1 MVETSEYIILD
12 YNAVTKSLTISMPV
26 RDGKRKEYEYKDIN
40 SLSSVGWVYP
50 EYLESIDELLFRENY
65 SEDKKDDSIE
75 LLANIG
81 GCGYRWHQAVFHY
94 VPDSENKIVRVIG
107 RISDI
112 QIKKERELALSNAL
126 NEREKLLEKA
136 EIDSVTGL
144 LNRLTTE
151 ECIENKLSKIKSE
164 CAFVVYDI
172 DNYEDIN
179 ADLGHI
185 KAEDYLKKVASVFED
200 SFRHGDII
208 GRMDSDVFV
217 AFLTD
222 VKAKDGV
229 YNKVGKTMAKICLV
243 SEEFGFGKMGTVSA
257 GIAFSPDNGVDFMT
271 LYKKANMALCKAKKS
286 GGNSYT
292 IYSEV

>member
-1 MVETSEYIILD
+1 MVVYCVIDDITNRIEAENKFKEQGYVNSILVETSEYIILD

-151 ECIENKLSKIKSE
+151 ECIENKLSKICLLYTSD
-164 CAFVVYDI
+164 A
-172 DNYEDIN
+172 
-179 ADLGHI
+179 AD
-185 KAEDYLKKVASVFED
+185 E
-200 SFRHGDII
+200 
-208 GRMDSDVFV
+208 
-217 AFLTD
+217 
-222 VKAKDGV
+222 
-229 YNKVGKTMAKICLV
+229 
-243 SEEFGFGKMGTVSA
+243 
-257 GIAFSPDNGVDFMT
+257 
-271 LYKKANMALCKAKKS
+271 
-286 GGNSYT
+286 
-292 IYSEV
+292 

>member
-1 MVETSEYIILD
+1 M
-12 YNAVTKSLTISMPV
+12 
-26 RDGKRKEYEYKDIN
+26 
-40 SLSSVGWVYP
+40 YP

-164 CAFVVYDI
+164 SAFVVYDI

-257 GIAFSPDNGVDFMT
+257 GICLLYTSPSPRD
-271 LYKKANMALCKAKKS
+271 S
-286 GGNSYT
+286 
-292 IYSEV
+292 